1 VAGPARPGR
10 PLTAERPPAGSAGA
24 PGPSD
29 GPVAPEL
36 SFVVPLYNES
46 PSLAAL
52 YEAVRDVSEG
62 LGRMFEIVFVD
73 DGSTDDSFEVLAKL
87 HAADPR
93 VRVLR
98 FGRNRGKSDALDAGF
113 RAVRGRYVVTMDA
126 DLQDDPAEVPRM
138 LEALTAGGY
147 DLVSGWKEVR
157 RDSLSRRAASRLFNW
172 VTARVSGIRLHDF
185 NCGFKLYRRE
195 VTDRVRVYGE
205 LHRFLPVLA
214 HWNGF
219 KVGELAVRHHPRRF
233 GRSRF
238 GPSRLLKGMFDLT
251 TVMFLVRF
259 ERRPLHLFGTI
270 GLLCLLG
277 GGGISLFFV
286 ARWLLG
292 ETMYVRPIMIAGW
305 VLIVLG
311 VQFVSMGLLGEM
323 LTRGHQE
330 RAEVPVRERL
340 G

>member
-1 VAGPARPGR
+1 VAGPGR
-10 PLTAERPPAGSAGA
+10 PLTAERPAAGA
-24 PGPSD
+24 AADAGAAEGAP
-29 GPVAPEL
+29 APEL
-36 SFVVPLYNES
+36 SYVVPLYNES

-62 LGRMFEIVFVD
+62 LEMPFEIVFVD
-73 DGSTDDSFEVLAKL
+73 DGSTDDSFEVLAGL

-113 RAVRGRYVVTMDA
+113 RSVRGRFVVTLDA
-126 DLQDDPAEVPRM
+126 DLQDDPVEVPRM
-138 LEALTAGGY
+138 LEALSTGGY

-157 RDSLSRRAASRLFNW
+157 RDPFTRRALSRLFNW

-185 NCGFKLYRRE
+185 NCGFKVYRRE
-195 VTDRVRVYGE
+195 VTDRIRVYGE

-214 HWNGF
+214 HWSGF
-219 KVGELAVRHHPRRF
+219 KVGELAVRHHPRRH

-238 GPSRLLKGMFDLT
+238 GSSRLLKGVFDLI
-251 TVMFLVRF
+251 TVMFLVKF
-259 ERRPLHLFGTI
+259 ERRPLHLFGTV
-270 GLLCLLG
+270 GLLCLIV

-286 ARWLLG
+286 VVWLLG
-292 ETMYVRPIMIAGW
+292 EPMYLRPIMIGGW
-305 VLIVLG
+305 VLILLG
-311 VQFVSMGLLGEM
+311 LQFFSMGLLGEM
-323 LTRGHQE
+323 LTRSHQE
-330 RAEVPVRERL
+330 RAEIPVRERL

>member
-1 VAGPARPGR
+1 MGGPGR
-10 PLTAERPPAGSAGA
+10 PLTAAERPAAAGVGVPEGAAAPA
-24 PGPSD
+24 
-29 GPVAPEL
+29 L
-36 SFVVPLYNES
+36 SYVIPLYNES

-62 LGRMFEIVFVD
+62 LEMPFEIVFVD
-73 DGSTDDSFEVLAKL
+73 DGSTDDSFAVLAAL
-87 HAADPR
+87 HEADPR

-113 RAVRGRYVVTMDA
+113 RAVRGDLVVTLDA
-126 DLQDDPAEVPRM
+126 DLQDDPAELPRM
-138 LEALTAGGY
+138 LEALTADGY

-157 RDSLSRRAASRLFNW
+157 RDAFSRRALSRLFNW
-172 VTARVSGIRLHDF
+172 VTAWVSGIRLHDF
-185 NCGFKLYRRE
+185 NCGFKLYRRD

-219 KVGELAVRHHPRRF
+219 KVGEVSVQHHPRRY

-238 GPSRLLKGMFDLT
+238 GSSRLLKGVFDLI
-251 TVMFLVRF
+251 TVMFLVKF
-259 ERRPLHLFGTI
+259 ERRPLHLFGTF
-270 GLLCLLG
+270 GLLCLLV

-286 ARWLLG
+286 VLWLLG
-292 ETMYVRPIMIAGW
+292 EPMYLRPIMIGGW
-305 VLIVLG
+305 VLILLG
-311 VQFVSMGLLGEM
+311 LQFFSMGLLGEM
-323 LTRGHQE
+323 LTRSHQE

>member
-1 VAGPARPGR
+1 MAGPGRHLTAARP
-10 PLTAERPPAGSAGA
+10 AEAAPQASETNAPESA
-24 PGPSD
+24 
-29 GPVAPEL
+29 APEL
-36 SFVVPLYNES
+36 SYVVPLYNES
-46 PSLAAL
+46 PSLGAL
-52 YEAVRDVSEG
+52 DDALREVSAG
-62 LGRMFEIVFVD
+62 LGLPFEVVFVD
-73 DGSTDDSFEVLAKL
+73 DGSTDDSFAVLSGL

-113 RAVRGRYVVTMDA
+113 RAVRGHLVVTLDA

-138 LEALTAGGY
+138 LDALHAGGY

-157 RDSLSRRAASRLFNW
+157 RDSLARRTLSRLFNW

-185 NCGFKLYRRE
+185 NCGFKVYRRE
-195 VTDRVRVYGE
+195 VTDRIRVYGE

-214 HWNGF
+214 HWSGF
-219 KVGELAVRHHPRRF
+219 KVGELPVRHHPRPY

-238 GPSRLLKGMFDLT
+238 GSSRLLKGVFDLI

-259 ERRPLHLFGTI
+259 ERRPLHLFGSV
-270 GLLCLLG
+270 GLLCFLV
-277 GGGISLFFV
+277 GGGISLYFV

-292 ETMYVRPIMIAGW
+292 EPMYIRPIMIGGW
-305 VLIVLG
+305 VLILLG
-311 VQFVSMGLLGEM
+311 LQFFSMGLLGEM

>member
-1 VAGPARPGR
+1 MAGPGRHLTAARPADAV
-10 PLTAERPPAGSAGA
+10 PEPPET
-24 PGPSD
+24 
-29 GPVAPEL
+29 VAPEL
-36 SFVVPLYNES
+36 SYVVPLYNES
-46 PSLAAL
+46 PSLGAL
-52 YEAVRDVSEG
+52 YDAIREVSDG
-62 LGRMFEIVFVD
+62 LGMPFEVVFVD
-73 DGSTDDSFEVLAKL
+73 DGSTDDSFAVLAGL

-113 RAVRGRYVVTMDA
+113 RAVRGRLVVTLDA

-138 LEALTAGGY
+138 LDALNAGGY

-157 RDSLSRRAASRLFNW
+157 RDSLARRALSRLFNW

-185 NCGFKLYRRE
+185 NCGFKVYRRE
-195 VTDRVRVYGE
+195 VTDRIRVYGE

-219 KVGELAVRHHPRRF
+219 KVGELAVRHHPRPY

-238 GPSRLLKGMFDLT
+238 GSSRLLKGVFDLI

-259 ERRPLHLFGTI
+259 ERRPLHLFGSV
-270 GLLCLLG
+270 GLLCFLV
-277 GGGISLFFV
+277 GGGISLYFV

-292 ETMYVRPIMIAGW
+292 EPMYIRPIMVGGW
-305 VLIVLG
+305 VLILLG
-311 VQFVSMGLLGEM
+311 LQFFSMGLLGEM